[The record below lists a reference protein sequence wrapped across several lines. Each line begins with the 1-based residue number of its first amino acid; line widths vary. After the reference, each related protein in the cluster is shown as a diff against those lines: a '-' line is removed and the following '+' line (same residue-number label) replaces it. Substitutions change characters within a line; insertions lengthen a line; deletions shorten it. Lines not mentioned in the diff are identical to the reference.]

1 MYVRR
6 EIQYRTLGRVMSYES
21 ARDIQAGRQAGRQA
35 GQKKEDRKERVGRQ
49 TDTEADRYMLRRDAY
64 SQTDRP
70 KEHM

>member
-1 MYVRR
+1 MRVR
-6 EIQYRTLGRVMSYES
+6 ETF
-21 ARDIQAGRQAGRQA
+21 RQAGRQA